1 MTNLNR
7 KQKIDKDESK
17 KSKKLKVFSKISI
30 KKVEN
35 KNVFAKMDKTKKG
48 IKNVSVN
55 LKQTFRVKNLIQ
67 QRIHLIKSKFKSN
80 HSIQEKESK
89 KMSSNKANVR
99 FKSNN
104 KSSKLAFDKEIENK
118 FRI

>member
-1 MTNLNR
+1 MIWFLNR

-17 KSKKLKVFSKISI
+17 KSKKLKVFLNNSI
-30 KKVEN
+30 NIIEDKKVL
-35 KNVFAKMDKTKKG
+35 AKMDKTKMG
-48 IKNVSVN
+48 NKNVSVN

-99 FKSNN
+99 IKSNN
-104 KSSKLAFDKEIENK
+104 KSKEK
-118 FRI
+118 